1 MNSKKDDFEL
11 DKINNVEEESI
22 IISEEFSKLFIDEL

>member
-11 DKINNVEEESI
+11 AKINNVEEESI
-22 IISEEFSKLFIDEL
+22 IISEEFSKLFIGEL